1 MTPAIP
7 GTRTRTGMLRKARH
21 ILEYLIIECSLFA
34 VDLLPLSWADR
45 LVKGM
50 ADLWFSLDRK
60 RVQTAQDNLLRTGIA
75 SDRPEAARIAKRSFH
90 HFASLI
96 VEAIKSDRY
105 LREDNW
111 RERVDFKIHPRAME
125 LFNDPK
131 QGIIVTSGHVGNW
144 EISAQ
149 LLSYLKPVVA
159 ISMKLSNPYAD
170 RVLERRKPRNRFRII
185 PKEGDSARRFIA
197 VLKKGEVLGIMIDQH
212 AGERGMMIDVLGV
225 PASAHTS
232 PAVLHLV
239 TGVPICFAYCVRHG
253 PMKYEFRVLEP
264 KVFQPTGD
272 RRADIRTV
280 LEYLTKELETVIRA
294 HPDQY
299 LWAHRRWR

>member
-1 MTPAIP
+1 
-7 GTRTRTGMLRKARH
+7 MLRKARH
-21 ILEYLIIECSLFA
+21 IIEYLVIECALFA
-34 VDLLPLSWADR
+34 VDVLPLSWAHR
-45 LVKGM
+45 LVRGL
-50 ADLWFSLDRK
+50 ADFWFSLDRK
-60 RVQTAQDNLLRTGIA
+60 RVQTAQNNLLRTGIA
-75 SDRPEAARIAKRSFH
+75 SDRPEAEQLAKRSFH

-105 LREDNW
+105 FREDNW
-111 RERVDFKIHPRAME
+111 RERVDFKIDPRSMA
-125 LFNDPK
+125 LFSDPK

-144 EISAQ
+144 ELSAQ

-159 ISMKLSNPYAD
+159 ISMKLHNPYAD

-185 PKEGDSARRFIA
+185 PKEGDSARRFLS

-212 AGERGMMIDVLGV
+212 AAEHGMTIDFLGV

-239 TGVPICFAYCVRHG
+239 SGAPICFVYCIRHG
-253 PMKYEFRVLEP
+253 PMKYEFRVSEP
-264 KVFQPTGD
+264 RVFERTGD
-272 RRADIRTV
+272 RDADTRKV
-280 LEYLTKELETVIRA
+280 LEYLAKELETVIRA
-294 HPDQY
+294 HPEQY